1 MSIITDALKKAER
14 EREMKTK
21 QTLDESA
28 AVAVEEESKPA
39 ETTQIQLTPVEN
51 ERIGSLPPSV
61 GGDKF
66 SLNHF
71 QVSDTRVRDVIIV
84 AGIVFGC
91 LVALALL
98 PRWPSI
104 GRNLS
109 VVWHSGDGASAFR
122 MSPAGGPLG
131 SGALRM
137 PPAFSED
144 KSFVQFPFVLSGI
157 SALGGDRYAIVN
169 DKIVQQGDSVDGAHV
184 KDILDREVVLETR
197 SGEIKL
203 KITH

>member
-51 ERIGSLPPSV
+51 ERIGNLPPSAR
-61 GGDKF
+61 GEKF
-66 SLNHF
+66 GLDRF
-71 QVSDTRVRDVIIV
+71 QFSDTRVRDVIIV

-122 MSPAGGPLG
+122 MSPAGTPLG

-137 PPAFSED
+137 QPAFSED
-144 KSFVQFPFVLSGI
+144 KSFVQLPFVLSGI
-157 SALGGDRYAIVN
+157 SALGKDRYAIVN